1 VRLTPLAVHSPRPEQ
16 DRKRLGREEQD
27 EASIES
33 RFPKGRRVRSRAA
46 ALRETVIDRRTAV
59 RIERCADVRAET
71 VPYGNKEE
79 S

>member
-1 VRLTPLAVHSPRPEQ
+1 
-16 DRKRLGREEQD
+16 
-27 EASIES
+27 
-33 RFPKGRRVRSRAA
+33 VRSRAA

>member
-1 VRLTPLAVHSPRPEQ
+1 M
-16 DRKRLGREEQD
+16 DRKRLGRGQQD

-33 RFPKGRRVRSRAA
+33 RKPSGVTC
-46 ALRETVIDRRTAV
+46 ALRASRQGQVIDRRTAV
-59 RIERCADVRAET
+59 RVEGRADVRAET